1 MPAAL
6 QTPPPLVD
14 QDGAPPFSAQRA
26 TLGAATSAATVA
38 PTRIPADSSNLGR
51 QRAVPSSSPSSF
63 ATVSSPAHIPTTSGA
78 GALDSRPDTPASL
91 VRASAM
97 AAAPPSTT
105 LSRSSSLASSS
116 ASSQPAVFPGS
127 RQFDSSTHA
136 RESRVGATA
145 LEPQRQSPS
154 MVPAATEEDPGSHFP
169 CSAADDAIAHSVPLP
184 LLVEQQRHRIRALV
198 QERDAAAAELS
209 ELHTLFQ
216 RLHDDYEETTREAD
230 GLRLQLSSL
239 RAQKEMQSDEHR
251 LLRSSH
257 ARQQERIQQFELEWA
272 NNSKHLREQLDAL
285 VSERDAMQAQ
295 RDACMADSNDLRRQ
309 LIQLQAEIHRVES
322 KHREALREQ
331 ADTHAQQLRS
341 ALQEKEEQLQT
352 RAAATRREARLVQQE
367 LDQLGAGHTAAHEER
382 ESMRWRLSELETVVT
397 KKEQLRAELERM
409 VTMLRSRLNDQ
420 EEAARQD
427 AQRYTQRAQDL
438 ELLYRG
444 QVAQEQRRAQALQD
458 DLAAAR
464 KATQE
469 AMRQQE
475 ALQQS
480 HSEQI
485 KDFAARAAKLED
497 DLRQQLRALRRELEE
512 AQAHALEHEAAA
524 RRSQRDAE
532 TLRATCSSEQEALE
546 RLQQAHT
553 AQAQQLSRA
562 EGSATVLQTR
572 LREKEREAELLRC
585 AMEQAT
591 WTREMR
597 QAAHHTLASLLGVP
611 RVSVRGGRR
620 RVKEGEEMEG
630 WSPALQLE
638 WAAEAQGAAPSPSP
652 RKAQQRRD
660 SAPTGAGDTAYVV
673 PEGGES
679 TPSSR
684 EVEGVVPSPFK
695 GAARAKRAPRHPAI
709 ASDSPQRPPATPTK
723 AAAGQHVEAI
733 EHTVPRDTGQSD
745 GKGHA
750 GSSTEASHL
759 LQPPLLFRAA
769 SPLTA
774 APPLH
779 PGTPRTAGSSSPCP
793 AQGSAGYAAA
803 ANSTTAALRGG
814 GAGASPFPSPL
825 RALSFV
831 PAQTTAG
838 WANPLR
844 TATGVARSQ
853 PLSTPLLSCQQVG
866 HIYNIPEEEEQ
877 QHQPQAAV
885 TEGHTSGAAYAAEPA
900 RGYSRTQR
908 PQSATPLSRKA
919 GEVFFDDVVGAPRA
933 RGFPAR
939 VLIRGTDAGAAVP
952 GSHERQTTSAQL
964 VTASTAQVGTS
975 NTHLTPSTYRGSL
988 ASSDRVRG
996 ADGARD
1002 AQPSFSLGHSLSYDH
1017 GASAPGVR
1025 AAELIAQLSHPSSAA
1040 SDKTPAMQ
1048 RGVSNTSSHRNV
1060 LNGGDSALQQYLRD
1074 TVQQVL
1080 ADHGRGGTP
1089 QRGPLHAW
1097 RQRPDGG
1104 SAILA
1109 ASGYHEDGV
1118 KSAGEAD
1125 EDDFG
1130 SASLLRSSVA
1140 VPLVRP
1146 APQPA
1151 STGGFAN
1158 GGGATRMIG
1167 PGGSSQGDA
1176 GGAVA
1181 VTRNGSSAAATPHKT
1196 AAAVSAAGETV
1207 QTNRR
1212 ESGIFQTLEQLAGR
1226 QQQLL
1231 QSLGHLPHAV
1241 MFPTARNADVP
1252 SSLPWQA
1259 TAADPSLS
1267 EGLRSSASIIVP
1279 TSLSLQEHRCSLQHQ
1294 GQREPDDSQG
1304 VARSSVG
1311 VVAAGGAPAD
1321 AAGSALTVSA
1331 PLPNTDSAGFG
1342 KNITA
1347 QGHPAAA
1354 ARYAKGSDA
1363 GTDVELDPRQ
1373 LSYST
1378 TVATT
1383 QLTDVKQGDQ
1393 SAVKKDTGD
1402 PTAAAAAVVQGSQ
1415 PRAERQA
1422 AWSSEPALSV
1432 WAVAATTASA
1442 RSAPSVSEVSSLSQ
1456 LERRFAT
1463 PF

>member
-51 QRAVPSSSPSSF
+51 QRAVPSSSLSSF

-127 RQFDSSTHA
+127 RQFGSSTHA

-638 WAAEAQGAAPSPSP
+638 WAAEAQGAVPSPSP

-695 GAARAKRAPRHPAI
+695 GAARAKRAQRHPAI

-900 RGYSRTQR
+900 R
-908 PQSATPLSRKA
+908 
-919 GEVFFDDVVGAPRA
+919 
-933 RGFPAR
+933 FPAR

-964 VTASTAQVGTS
+964 VTASTAQ
-975 NTHLTPSTYRGSL
+975 
-988 ASSDRVRG
+988 
-996 ADGARD
+996 
-1002 AQPSFSLGHSLSYDH
+1002 PSFSLGDSLSYDH

-1109 ASGYHEDGV
+1109 ASGYHGDGV
-1118 KSAGEAD
+1118 NSAGEAD

-1151 STGGFAN
+1151 STEGFAN

>member
-1 MPAAL
+1 
-6 QTPPPLVD
+6 
-14 QDGAPPFSAQRA
+14 
-26 TLGAATSAATVA
+26 
-38 PTRIPADSSNLGR
+38 
-51 QRAVPSSSPSSF
+51 
-63 ATVSSPAHIPTTSGA
+63 
-78 GALDSRPDTPASL
+78 
-91 VRASAM
+91 
-97 AAAPPSTT
+97 
-105 LSRSSSLASSS
+105 
-116 ASSQPAVFPGS
+116 
-127 RQFDSSTHA
+127 
-136 RESRVGATA
+136 
-145 LEPQRQSPS
+145 
-154 MVPAATEEDPGSHFP
+154 MVPAATQEGSGSHFLCP
-169 CSAADDAIAHSVPLP
+169 ATDDAIAHSVPLP

-198 QERDAAAAELS
+198 QERDTAAAELS

-216 RLHDDYEETTREAD
+216 RLHDDYEEATREAD
-230 GLRLQLSSL
+230 GLRLQLNSL
-239 RAQKEMQSDEHR
+239 RAQEEMQSKEHQ

-257 ARQQERIQQFELEWA
+257 TRQQERIQQFELEWA
-272 NNSKHLREQLDAL
+272 NKSKHLREQLDAL
-285 VSERDAMQAQ
+285 VSERDAIQAQ
-295 RDACMADSNDLRRQ
+295 RDASMADSSDLRRQ
-309 LIQLQAEIHRVES
+309 LIQLQAEMHRAES

-341 ALQEKEEQLQT
+341 ALQEKEEEFQA

-367 LDQLGAGHTAAHEER
+367 LDQLGAGHTAAHDER
-382 ESMRWRLSELETVVT
+382 ESMRWRLSELETAVT
-397 KKEQLRAELERM
+397 NKEKLRAELERM

-420 EEAARQD
+420 EEAARHD
-427 AQRYTQRAQDL
+427 AQRYAQRAQDL

-475 ALQQS
+475 ILQQS
-480 HSEQI
+480 HSEQT
-485 KDFAARAAKLED
+485 KNFTTRAAKLED
-497 DLRQQLRALRRELEE
+497 DLRQQLRALRIELEE
-512 AQAHALEHEAAA
+512 AQARALQHEAAA

-532 TLRATCSSEQEALE
+532 TLRATCSSEQEARE

-562 EGSATVLQTR
+562 EGSVTVLQTR

-597 QAAHHTLASLLGVP
+597 QAAHHTLASLLEVP

-620 RVKEGEEMEG
+620 RVKEGEETEG
-630 WSPALQLE
+630 WSPVLQLE
-638 WAAEAQGAAPSPSP
+638 WGAEAQGIAPSPSP
-652 RKAQQRRD
+652 RKEQHGSD
-660 SAPTGAGDTAYVV
+660 SAPAGAGDAAHAV

-679 TPSSR
+679 IPSSS
-684 EVEGVVPSPFK
+684 EVEGVVSSPFR
-695 GAARAKRAPRHPAI
+695 GAARVKRAQRDPAV
-709 ASDSPQRPPATPTK
+709 ASGSPQRPPVTLTQ
-723 AAAGQHVEAI
+723 AAAGQHVETI
-733 EHTVPRDTGQSD
+733 ERTVPRDTGQSD
-745 GKGHA
+745 GEGHA

-769 SPLTA
+769 SPLAA

-779 PGTPRTAGSSSPCP
+779 PGTPRTAGSGSPWP
-793 AQGSAGYAAA
+793 AQGSPGYAAA
-803 ANSTTAALRGG
+803 VSSTTAALRGG

-825 RALSFV
+825 RALPFV

-838 WANPLR
+838 GANPLR
-844 TATGVARSQ
+844 TATGAARSQ
-853 PLSTPLLSCQQVG
+853 PHATPLLSCQRGG

-877 QHQPQAAV
+877 QDQPQPAA
-885 TEGHTSGAAYAAEPA
+885 TGGHAGAAAYAAEPA

-908 PQSATPLSRKA
+908 PQSATPLSKQA
-919 GEVFFDDVVGAPRA
+919 GEVFFDDVVSAPRA
-933 RGFPAR
+933 RGFQAR
-939 VLIRGTDAGAAVP
+939 VLIRDADAVAAVP
-952 GSHERQTTSAQL
+952 GSHQRQTASAQL
-964 VTASTAQVGTS
+964 VTASTARVGPF

-988 ASSDRVRG
+988 ALSDGVRG
-996 ADGARD
+996 AGGARD
-1002 AQPSFSLGHSLSYDH
+1002 AQPSFSLGDSLSYDY

-1025 AAELIAQLSHPSSAA
+1025 AAELIAQLPRPSSAVSFVA
-1040 SDKTPAMQ
+1040 AAAAPDKGPAMQ
-1048 RGVSNTSSHRNV
+1048 RGVSNIESHRNV
-1060 LNGGDSALQQYLRD
+1060 LHGGDSALQQYLRD

-1080 ADHGRGGTP
+1080 ADHGRGGAP
-1089 QRGPLHAW
+1089 QRESHHAL
-1097 RQRPDGG
+1097 RQLPDGG
-1104 SAILA
+1104 SAIPA
-1109 ASGYHEDGV
+1109 AYGYQGDGAN
-1118 KSAGEAD
+1118 SAGEAD

-1151 STGGFAN
+1151 STRGLAN
-1158 GGGATRMIG
+1158 GGGATRMIN

-1176 GGAVA
+1176 GRHDSEREKSDAGGAAA
-1181 VTRNGSSAAATPHKT
+1181 VTRNGRSEAATPHKT
-1196 AAAVSAAGETV
+1196 GAAVSAAAET
-1207 QTNRR
+1207 TPTRR
-1212 ESGIFQTLEQLAGR
+1212 RGSGIFQTLEQLAGR

-1241 MFPTARNADVP
+1241 MSPTAHNADAP

-1259 TAADPSLS
+1259 TAADPFLG
-1267 EGLRSSASIIVP
+1267 EALRSSAMIIVP
-1279 TSLSLQEHRCSLQHQ
+1279 TSLSLQEHRCYVPHQ
-1294 GQREPDDSQG
+1294 GQREPDGGQG
-1304 VARSSVG
+1304 VARSSVA
-1311 VVAAGGAPAD
+1311 VVAAGGAPAE

-1331 PLPNTDSAGFG
+1331 SLSNTDFSAFG
-1342 KNITA
+1342 KTIAA

-1363 GTDVELDPRQ
+1363 STDVELDPRQ

-1383 QLTDVKQGDQ
+1383 QLADVKQGDR
-1393 SAVKKDTGD
+1393 SAVTKDMGD
-1402 PTAAAAAVVQGSQ
+1402 PTAAAAAVAQGSQ
-1415 PRAERQA
+1415 PRAEMQA
-1422 AWSSEPALSV
+1422 TWSSEPARAV
-1432 WAVAATTASA
+1432 WEVAAATASA